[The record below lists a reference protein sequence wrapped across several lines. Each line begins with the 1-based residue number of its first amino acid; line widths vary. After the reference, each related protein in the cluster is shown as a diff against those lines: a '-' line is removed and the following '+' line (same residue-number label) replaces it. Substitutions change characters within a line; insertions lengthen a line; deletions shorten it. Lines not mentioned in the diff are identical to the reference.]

1 MRVVV
6 AEDGG
11 LFHQFL
17 VESLPQHASGSD
29 AVEVVGQARTTTRLL
44 ELVDEVAPDVV
55 TLDLA
60 MPRLLPPADPAAGL
74 EAAREIR
81 RTHPSIGI
89 VVLSN
94 IGELS
99 FVEAVLALG
108 TGVGYQLK
116 DRVENMAELV
126 QILRTVAAG
135 GVRVDETLV
144 AALITRPRVNDPL
157 AGLSRRELKVLTL
170 MAKGLSNSAIAGD
183 VNYSVKVIEETVS
196 AVYRKLD
203 IDPDEGINKRVLAVL
218 AFLRWGKRA
227 DDRENP
233 SGRPGAAR

>member
-1 MRVVV
+1 VRIVV

-17 VESLPQHASGSD
+17 VESLPQHGTATD
-29 AVEVVGQARTTTRLL
+29 PVEVVGRARTTTHLL
-44 ELVDEVAPDVV
+44 ELVGTATPDVV

-74 EAAREIR
+74 DAAREIR
-81 RTHPSIGI
+81 RDHPGVGI

-94 IGELS
+94 IADLS

-108 TGVGYQLK
+108 SGVGYQLK

-126 QILRTVAAG
+126 GILRTVAAG

-157 AGLSRRELKVLTL
+157 AGLSRRELHILTL
-170 MAKGLSNSAIAGD
+170 MAKGLSNAAIATEL
-183 VNYSVKVIEETVS
+183 NYSVKVIEETVS
-196 AVYRKLD
+196 TVYRKLD

-218 AFLRWGKRA
+218 AFLRWGRPG
-227 DDRENP
+227 DHRENP
-233 SGRPGAAR
+233 SRTPGAAR